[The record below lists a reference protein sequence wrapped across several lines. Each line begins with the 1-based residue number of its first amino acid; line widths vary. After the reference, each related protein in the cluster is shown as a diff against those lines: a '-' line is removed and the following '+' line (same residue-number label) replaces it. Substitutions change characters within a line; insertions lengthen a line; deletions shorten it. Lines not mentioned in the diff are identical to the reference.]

1 MTAPSPHDPGSSAF
15 EQLLRDR
22 LHEIDEVTP
31 PEGRSSFE
39 DAALAAGRRRQSRRS
54 WTRGLVAAAAVV
66 VVGGAVVP
74 QLPLGG
80 SQTSSVTGAPAPE
93 QGSGPG
99 DSLQPAPGYSTRP
112 TQQPDSQ
119 GDRGGGGSGSTTS
132 PVAYDWTSTD
142 AQARLARLRA
152 TLATPPYAAT
162 PTTLVVDSSVS
173 PAALQVRMARP
184 DAAVEQLV
192 RDAFPHGV
200 PLIFTVATP

>member
-1 MTAPSPHDPGSSAF
+1 MTAPPPPDPGSSAF
-15 EQLLRDR
+15 EQLLRDQ

-31 PEGRSSFE
+31 PEGRSSFA

-80 SQTSSVTGAPAPE
+80 NSETSSVTGAAGPQE
-93 QGSGPG
+93 GSGPG

-119 GDRGGGGSGSTTS
+119 GDRGSGSTTS

-192 RDAFPHGV
+192 RDAFPPGV
-200 PLIFTVATP
+200 PLTFVVAVP